1 MYRSMPREARKKGG
15 AKKMKITM
23 VMEEPLWDELRIQA
37 IREKTTASDIIGR
50 LVAGYLKKSRKKGG
64 N

>member
-1 MYRSMPREARKKGG
+1 
-15 AKKMKITM
+15 MKITM

-64 N
+64 D